1 MAALVFVTDEL
12 VELPLLPDDEAV
24 LPELVLVEPPL
35 VEEVPELVEPLE
47 LLLEEVPEVEDVPVV
62 ELPDAPEEV
71 GLADPEA
78 CAAVVAVAL
87 GVADE
92 AADEALG

>member
-1 MAALVFVTDEL
+1 MAALVLVTAEL

-24 LPELVLVEPPL
+24 LPELVLVEPL
-35 VEEVPELVEPLE
+35 LLEDVPELELLE
-47 LLLEEVPEVEDVPVV
+47 VLLEEVPEVEDVPVD
-62 ELPDAPEEV
+62 EDPDALGEEELV
-71 GLADPEA
+71 DPEA

-92 AADEALG
+92 ADAEALG